1 MTRDEQV
8 DARLRERG
16 ASAVEFAIL
25 VPVLV
30 LILFGIIYF
39 SLYFNARQGVQ
50 AAAREGARLASLS
63 STTGAEACAKAKGA
77 LTGVPVDNVSVQ
89 VSATAPSGSS
99 DVCSTT
105 ASVCA
110 GSASSVYVRVAGTVT
125 VSIPF
130 WPGSGVLTAAST
142 ANFQCE

>member
-1 MTRDEQV
+1 M

-30 LILFGIIYF
+30 MILFGIIYF

-50 AAAREGARLASLS
+50 AAAREGARLASLR
-63 STTGAEACAKAKGA
+63 TTSGATACATAKKA
-77 LTGVPVDNVSVQ
+77 LTGVQIDGVSVQ
-89 VSATAPSGSS
+89 VSATAPSGST
-99 DVCSTT
+99 DLCSST
-105 ASVCA
+105 SFVCA
-110 GSASSVYVRVAGTVT
+110 GSATSVYVRVAGTVT

-130 WPGSGVLTAAST
+130 WPGSGVLTTAST
-142 ANFQCE
+142 ANFRCE